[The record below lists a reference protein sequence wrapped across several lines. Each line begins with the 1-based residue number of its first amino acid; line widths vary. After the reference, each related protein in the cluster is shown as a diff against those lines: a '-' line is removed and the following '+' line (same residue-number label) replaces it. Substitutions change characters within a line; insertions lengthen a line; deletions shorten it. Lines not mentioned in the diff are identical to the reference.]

1 MKDRIEALFSQLAR
15 TLYRNPIK
23 ILLSVLILVGCLCSQ
38 IPKIEIDVSPEALL
52 RPSDPTRLLY
62 NEFREQFGRP
72 ELIVIAIE
80 SPNIFSEMFLS
91 RLKSFHQDLE
101 DTVPYLRK
109 VTSLINARD
118 VYGEENTLVVGEL
131 MADWPA
137 STVDM
142 ARLKKKVLGNSFYKN
157 SLISEDG
164 RVTTLVIETH
174 GVIEPNFSE
183 QDGFDPLNN
192 DAFTNEA
199 SSPAEQKPTAYF
211 SAKENAEV
219 VRAVNRVADQYDSEA
234 FPIALAG
241 DPIVISTYNRTMN
254 KDILIIIA
262 LSMITVAIFLGILF
276 RRVSGVILPEVVIS
290 SALFSTAGFFAIF
303 QVPLKIT
310 TIVLPAFILA
320 VSVGDAVHVMAI
332 FYRRLKKG
340 SHAEDAIAY
349 ALGHSG
355 LAIVLTTLTT
365 TAGLLSFSIAELT
378 AIADIGLFG
387 ALGVILALIYTIVL
401 LPVMVALTPIKK
413 ETGRAGEVNKSGLD
427 HILLFFAGIS
437 MDHPKKIIGVCMI
450 LFGLSIGF
458 FFKVE
463 YSHDV
468 IKWLPRSE
476 AVIEHVPFIDSRLRG
491 SITLEAVVDTQKTN
505 GVHEPEL
512 LETIEQVTTTLED
525 LQNEILYVG
534 KVISINDIIKEIH
547 QSLHEN
553 RKSYYRLPNDRS
565 VVAQEL
571 LLFENSGSDDLE
583 RIVDSE
589 YSKTRVSIKIPWVDA
604 VYINRFMAE
613 LQDLFQQQFSE
624 QAAISISG
632 VTALMARSIPAAL
645 YSMALSYIIAFVLIT
660 LMMVIFS
667 GSLKIGLLSMG
678 ANLLPI
684 FMVMGIM
691 GATGVHLDMSTIM
704 IGSIAIG
711 IVVDDTV
718 HFLYNFNKYYEKT
731 GSVTD
736 AVAETMLGTGRALLM
751 TSIIL
756 SSGFFILLVSSLS
769 LLNVFGILTG
779 ITIILA
785 LLADFLLVPALLRLV
800 IKDDRPAPC

>member
-1 MKDRIEALFSQLAR
+1 MKDRIEAVFSQLAR

-23 ILLSVLILVGCLCSQ
+23 ILLSVLVLVGCLCSQ

-52 RPSDPTRLLY
+52 RPNDPTRLLY
-62 NEFREQFGRP
+62 NDFREQFGRP

-80 SPNIFSEMFLS
+80 SQNIFSEVFLS
-91 RLKSFHQDLE
+91 RLSSLHQDLE
-101 DTVPYLRK
+101 DNVPYLRK

-118 VYGEENTLVVGEL
+118 VYGEQDTLVVGEL
-131 MADWPA
+131 MTGWPEEPL
-137 STVDM
+137 DM
-142 ARLKKKVLGNSFYKN
+142 AALQKKVLEEPFYKN

-164 RVTTLVIETH
+164 LVTTLIIETH
-174 GVIEPNFSE
+174 GVIGSNVSE
-183 QDGFDPLNN
+183 QDGFDPLQE
-192 DAFTNEA
+192 DAFNGDTG
-199 SSPAEQKPTAYF
+199 SPASQSDTSYF

-219 VRAVNRVADQYDSEA
+219 VRAVNRVVEQYDSEA
-234 FPIALAG
+234 FSIALAG

-254 KDILIIIA
+254 KDILIIVA

-310 TIVLPAFILA
+310 TIVLPAFLLA

-332 FYRRLKKG
+332 FYRRLKEG

-349 ALGHSG
+349 AMGHSG

-401 LPVMVALTPIKK
+401 LPVMVALIPLKK
-413 ETGRAGEVNKSGLD
+413 ETGHGGEVNKSGLD

-437 MDHPKKIIGVCMI
+437 MDHPKKIIVVCVL

-476 AVIEHVPFIDSRLRG
+476 AVIGDVPFIDSRLRG

-505 GVHEPEL
+505 GVQEPEL
-512 LETIEQVTTTLED
+512 LETIEQVTTTVENM
-525 LQNEILYVG
+525 QNEFLYVG
-534 KVISINDIIKEIH
+534 KVISINDIIKDIH

-553 RKSYYRLPNDRS
+553 RKAYYRLPNDRS

-613 LQDLFQQQFSE
+613 LQDLFDHQFSD
-624 QAAISISG
+624 QAVIRFSG

-645 YSMALSYIIAFVLIT
+645 HSMASSYIIAFVLIT
-660 LMMVIFS
+660 LMMVIFA

-691 GATGVHLDMSTIM
+691 GASGIHLDMSTIM

-718 HFLYNFNKYYEKT
+718 HFLYNFNKYYQKT
-731 GSVTD
+731 GIVAD

-769 LLNVFGILTG
+769 LLKLFGILTG
-779 ITIILA
+779 VTIVLA
-785 LLADFLLVPALLRLV
+785 LLADFLLVPALLRLA
-800 IKDDRPAPC
+800 IKDHQP